1 MRMMLMVEIDTSTSN
16 RIIEEHKMDQ
26 VMGGILGQLKPEA
39 AYFYSRNGRRAFTL
53 VVDMPDSSHLPS
65 FAEPF
70 WLQLNAHVEAFPC
83 MNLDELQLGLSR
95 LG

>member
-1 MRMMLMVEIDTSTSN
+1 MRMMLMVEIDTATSN
-16 RIIEEHKMDQ
+16 RIIEEHKMAD
-26 VMGGILGQLKPEA
+26 VLGPILGNLKPEA
-39 AYFYSRNGRRAFTL
+39 AYFYARGGRRGFTL
-53 VVDMPDSSHLPS
+53 VVDMPDAASLPS

-70 WLQLNAHVEAFPC
+70 WLQLNAHVEAIPC